1 MLKKKVSI
9 INAFFNILMIY
20 LTLFRMG
27 LFAAGHRRGAGGER
41 GEGGETAIPKISATH
56 ILHRW
61 NLAQFYLT

>member
-41 GEGGETAIPKISATH
+41 GEGGRLPFLKYLSHISYIDET
-56 ILHRW
+56 
-61 NLAQFYLT
+61 